1 MAVCTHKTTTTI
13 KKQCFGAATS
23 LPFVT
28 VVLPFLKRHLNV
40 IIQYIGL
47 CLTSLAQHDDFE
59 IYP

>member
-1 MAVCTHKTTTTI
+1 MAVCTHKSTTTI

-40 IIQYIGL
+40 IIQYMIIQIIQSDL
-47 CLTSLAQHDDFE
+47 SRSA
-59 IYP
+59 